1 MRLVRLVFA
10 VCLVFLIATGLFAQ
24 CENGQ
29 CRPTPIRNA
38 VATIVQAQPVRAAA
52 RGVYESVSSV
62 RQSCGSSG
70 SQSYGSSG
78 SAAFRVGGHDHDGAP
93 IQWIG
98 VGAAVEP
105 EKNGEVSSMWFGR
118 KKSRQVITES
128 VEKAVADGSMES
140 SQADAIKR
148 AIRSPRML
156 SRVEDLIAQQAKAS
170 GAYVLPLDRN
180 GDVVISAINWE
191 QIGDFILKIA
201 PIIFK
206 LIEMFVAYE
215 DAGDVMGMAMV
226 LDNLDYLATVHWR
239 SRLAC

>member
-1 MRLVRLVFA
+1 
-10 VCLVFLIATGLFAQ
+10 
-24 CENGQ
+24 
-29 CRPTPIRNA
+29 
-38 VATIVQAQPVRAAA
+38 
-52 RGVYESVSSV
+52 
-62 RQSCGSSG
+62 
-70 SQSYGSSG
+70 
-78 SAAFRVGGHDHDGAP
+78 
-93 IQWIG
+93 
-98 VGAAVEP
+98 
-105 EKNGEVSSMWFGR
+105 MWFGR
-118 KKSRQVITES
+118 KKSRQVIAEA
-128 VEKAVADGSMES
+128 VDKAVADGSMES

-170 GAYVLPLDRN
+170 GAYVLPLDSN

-215 DAGDVMGMAMV
+215 QAGDVMGMAMV

>member
-1 MRLVRLVFA
+1 MRSIFV
-10 VCLVFLIATGLFAQ
+10 VCLVFLIADGLFAQ

-52 RGVYESVSSV
+52 RGVYESVSTV
-62 RQSCGSSG
+62 R
-70 SQSYGSSG
+70 QSYGSSG
-78 SAAFRVGGHDHDGAP
+78 SSAFRVGGHDADGYV
-93 IQWIG
+93 ITSIG
-98 VGAAVEP
+98 AGAVAVVSTTTGS
-105 EKNGEVSSMWFGR
+105 GEVSSMWFGR
-118 KKSRQVITES
+118 KKSRQVIAES
-128 VEKAVADGSMES
+128 VDKAVADGSMES

-170 GAYVLPLDRN
+170 GAYVLPLDSN

-215 DAGDVMGMAMV
+215 QAGDVMGVAMV